1 MRLMR
6 PSPLRRGMRTRASLA
21 LGLAILMLMSAQSG
35 VFMAQDAESEEL
47 YDFRMMESSV
57 RTTNLV
63 DVPSWRINDIWN
75 YDGYLDVRDFVSSSG
90 VTTNIE
96 FLDGTLTQRVAGIYK
111 MDVAGED
118 TLVYRVESNG
128 YYEAENVN
136 LDGNNGDLVVGMDT
150 EEIFRVSDLASI
162 QYTATFDIDFIV
174 QILWWTQTV
183 HVADMVVDT
192 SYSPPLEGYDF
203 PLSVGEEWETDYTQ
217 VNDFSGSSDYVTI
230 PSDSTSSN
238 TTSWE
243 VVSQGYPGTFYNGCA
258 QSYNITNYDHVNTIK
273 QQTGY
278 KWFCPAIRGDIR
290 SSTAIAGVG
299 IYADHELTSYQPA
312 GRYKQISV
320 EVAHPLSPVDFEMS
334 AWVNATSFSGTGGAN
349 MPLAGQSLEFRYE
362 IGGDVQNVT
371 TASNGSAF
379 VTFDT
384 GHLADDTESETDL
397 GSHGVVAWITGEKVV
412 GAATITI
419 DPDVHQVDLVARSEG
434 VTVERT
440 RGNRTVTLDS
450 NIGFNAISGDQ
461 LIFSVPVL
469 NRGIID
475 SPGTTLMVE
484 APDGSTSS
492 TSVPSL
498 SSLEESRVN
507 VSWTV
512 PGNHP
517 YGDISLSF
525 VVDPD
530 EQITADGNRS
540 NNEGSFSLF
549 VGSMPT
555 AVLSIVS
562 EELTLAE
569 VVFNGLSSYDPDGG
583 VVTCEFSVEELNG
596 GISTSSEEDCI
607 HEYTWD
613 DDGTFLVTVTI
624 TDDESDQAYAE
635 ATITILNRP
644 PDVAIG
650 SNLDSVPVLSP
661 VTFDIIESGDLD
673 TQNPDAPVDIQ
684 WHSPCEEGQVGVRC
698 TITPD
703 AEGTYTIAV
712 TAMDDDGATTEA
724 SLTLDVTN
732 IAPTNPQN
740 EVWIGPNRLVPD
752 SVGRYF
758 VNEGDVLILR
768 GWADDSENDLAGHQH
783 HWSPDAELD
792 PDLVIS
798 SVGHY
803 STIEHTYQTSGQHL
817 ATLQIVDD
825 DGASTETLIVPITVN
840 NVVPSIAPIA
850 TLLPVAEDQ
859 LVQLSVE
866 VTDTTGDL
874 PNLIHCFDLDPY
886 TDSDSEGNE
895 SDDCDVESR
904 HLAHAWA
911 DATTAPDY
919 IVFHVTD
926 DDGGRDYIAI
936 SLDVN
941 NLNPVA
947 RATTSDDNPTEG
959 DVIFLSANGTTDSEY
974 DMENMIYIWDL
985 DIHEDSDGDGD
996 AANDHDRAGMWI
1008 EVSFDGE
1015 GTRTV
1020 QMTAFDE
1027 GEGSSVTLV
1036 IQVQK
1041 APFSL
1046 GGLVSAYGIYI
1057 GLLGMIVILGAL
1069 LMQRLRPPEIDIE
1082 APVFKDAPR
1091 RRGKRIS
1098 MDDAFDDP
1106 EYDPFDAE
1114 KGKSGPKKSEGEVG
1128 PIIPEPMEPK
1138 DPQKMEGNLA
1148 HAFEELTGEAPHQ
1161 DEPEEEES
1169 ESAPVS
1175 VDEAL
1180 DDEDIEALFDD

>member
-1 MRLMR
+1 
-6 PSPLRRGMRTRASLA
+6 
-21 LGLAILMLMSAQSG
+21 
-35 VFMAQDAESEEL
+35 
-47 YDFRMMESSV
+47 
-57 RTTNLV
+57 
-63 DVPSWRINDIWN
+63 
-75 YDGYLDVRDFVSSSG
+75 
-90 VTTNIE
+90 
-96 FLDGTLTQRVAGIYK
+96 
-111 MDVAGED
+111 
-118 TLVYRVESNG
+118 
-128 YYEAENVN
+128 
-136 LDGNNGDLVVGMDT
+136 
-150 EEIFRVSDLASI
+150 
-162 QYTATFDIDFIV
+162 
-174 QILWWTQTV
+174 
-183 HVADMVVDT
+183 
-192 SYSPPLEGYDF
+192 
-203 PLSVGEEWETDYTQ
+203 
-217 VNDFSGSSDYVTI
+217 
-230 PSDSTSSN
+230 
-238 TTSWE
+238 
-243 VVSQGYPGTFYNGCA
+243 
-258 QSYNITNYDHVNTIK
+258 
-273 QQTGY
+273 
-278 KWFCPAIRGDIR
+278 
-290 SSTAIAGVG
+290 
-299 IYADHELTSYQPA
+299 HELTSYQPA

-334 AWVNATSFSGTGGAN
+334 AWVNATSSSGTGGAN
-349 MPLAGQSLEFRYE
+349 MPLAGQGLEFRYE

-397 GSHGVVAWITGEKVV
+397 GSHGVVAWITGEKVL
-412 GAATITI
+412 GAATVTI

-450 NIGFNAISGDQ
+450 NIGFNAIFGDQ

-475 SPGTTLMVE
+475 SPGTTLMIE

-512 PGNHP
+512 LENHP

-530 EQITADGNRS
+530 EQITSDGNRS

-549 VGSMPT
+549 IGSMPT
-555 AVLSIVS
+555 VSLAIVS

-569 VVFNGLSSYDPDGG
+569 VTFNGLSSYDPDGG
-583 VVTCEFSVEELNG
+583 VVTCEFSVEELDG
-596 GISTSSEEDCI
+596 GTSTSSEEDCI
-607 HEYTWD
+607 HEYTWG

-624 TDDESDQAYAE
+624 TDDENDQAYAE
-635 ATITILNRP
+635 APITILNRP

-661 VTFDIIESGDLD
+661 VTFDVIESGDLD

-703 AEGTYTIAV
+703 AEGAYTIVV

-740 EVWIGPNRLVPD
+740 EVWIGPNRLIPD

-768 GWADDSENDLAGHQH
+768 GWADDSENDLDGHQH

-803 STIEHTYQTSGQHL
+803 STIEHTYQISGQHL

-840 NVVPSIAPIA
+840 NVVPSIAPLA

-866 VTDTTGDL
+866 VTDTMGDL

-886 TDSDSEGNE
+886 TDSDSECNE

-926 DDGGRDYIAI
+926 DDGARDYIAI
-936 SLDVN
+936 LLDVN
-941 NLNPVA
+941 NLDPVA
-947 RATTSDDNPTEG
+947 RATTSDDKPTEG

-996 AANDHDRAGMWI
+996 PANDHDRSGMWV

-1027 GEGSSVTLV
+1027 GHGSSVTLV

-1057 GLLGMIVILGAL
+1057 GLLGLIAILGVL
-1069 LMQRLRPPEIDIE
+1069 LMQRLRPPEIVIE
-1082 APVFKDAPR
+1082 APVFEDRSR
-1091 RRGKRIS
+1091 RKGKRIS

-1106 EYDPFDAE
+1106 EYDPFDTE
-1114 KGKSGPKKSEGEVG
+1114 KGESGPKKSGRGVG

-1138 DPQKMEGNLA
+1138 DPQKMEADIA

-1161 DEPEEEES
+1161 DELGEEES
-1169 ESAPVS
+1169 ESAPAS
-1175 VDEAL
+1175 LDEAL

>member
-1 MRLMR
+1 
-6 PSPLRRGMRTRASLA
+6 
-21 LGLAILMLMSAQSG
+21 
-35 VFMAQDAESEEL
+35 
-47 YDFRMMESSV
+47 
-57 RTTNLV
+57 
-63 DVPSWRINDIWN
+63 
-75 YDGYLDVRDFVSSSG
+75 
-90 VTTNIE
+90 
-96 FLDGTLTQRVAGIYK
+96 
-111 MDVAGED
+111 
-118 TLVYRVESNG
+118 
-128 YYEAENVN
+128 
-136 LDGNNGDLVVGMDT
+136 
-150 EEIFRVSDLASI
+150 
-162 QYTATFDIDFIV
+162 
-174 QILWWTQTV
+174 
-183 HVADMVVDT
+183 
-192 SYSPPLEGYDF
+192 
-203 PLSVGEEWETDYTQ
+203 
-217 VNDFSGSSDYVTI
+217 
-230 PSDSTSSN
+230 
-238 TTSWE
+238 
-243 VVSQGYPGTFYNGCA
+243 
-258 QSYNITNYDHVNTIK
+258 
-273 QQTGY
+273 
-278 KWFCPAIRGDIR
+278 
-290 SSTAIAGVG
+290 
-299 IYADHELTSYQPA
+299 
-312 GRYKQISV
+312 
-320 EVAHPLSPVDFEMS
+320 
-334 AWVNATSFSGTGGAN
+334 
-349 MPLAGQSLEFRYE
+349 
-362 IGGDVQNVT
+362 
-371 TASNGSAF
+371 
-379 VTFDT
+379 VTFD
-384 GHLADDTESETDL
+384 
-397 GSHGVVAWITGEKVV
+397 V
-412 GAATITI
+412 
-419 DPDVHQVDLVARSEG
+419 
-434 VTVERT
+434 
-440 RGNRTVTLDS
+440 
-450 NIGFNAISGDQ
+450 
-461 LIFSVPVL
+461 
-469 NRGIID
+469 
-475 SPGTTLMVE
+475 
-484 APDGSTSS
+484 
-492 TSVPSL
+492 
-498 SSLEESRVN
+498 
-507 VSWTV
+507 
-512 PGNHP
+512 
-517 YGDISLSF
+517 
-525 VVDPD
+525 
-530 EQITADGNRS
+530 
-540 NNEGSFSLF
+540 
-549 VGSMPT
+549 
-555 AVLSIVS
+555 
-562 EELTLAE
+562 
-569 VVFNGLSSYDPDGG
+569 
-583 VVTCEFSVEELNG
+583 
-596 GISTSSEEDCI
+596 
-607 HEYTWD
+607 
-613 DDGTFLVTVTI
+613 
-624 TDDESDQAYAE
+624 
-635 ATITILNRP
+635 
-644 PDVAIG
+644 
-650 SNLDSVPVLSP
+650 
-661 VTFDIIESGDLD
+661 IESGDLD
-673 TQNPDAPVDIQ
+673 TQNHDAPVDIQ

-703 AEGTYTIAV
+703 AEGTYTITV

-740 EVWIGPNRLVPD
+740 EVWIGPNRLIPD

-817 ATLQIVDD
+817 AALQIVDD

-926 DDGGRDYIAI
+926 DDGARDYIAI

-941 NLNPVA
+941 NLDPVA
-947 RATTSDDNPTEG
+947 RATTSDDSPTEG

-996 AANDHDRAGMWI
+996 PANDHDRAGMWV

-1041 APFSL
+1041 TPFSL

-1057 GLLGMIVILGAL
+1057 GLLGVIVILGAL
-1069 LMQRLRPPEIDIE
+1069 LMQRLRPPEIVIE
-1082 APVFKDAPR
+1082 APVFEDAPR

-1106 EYDPFDAE
+1106 EYDPFDAK
-1114 KGKSGPKKSEGEVG
+1114 KGKSGPKKSEREVG
-1128 PIIPEPMEPK
+1128 AIVPEPVEPE
-1138 DPQKMEGNLA
+1138 DPQKMKGDLA
-1148 HAFEELTGEAPHQ
+1148 HAFEELTGETPHQ

>member
-1 MRLMR
+1 M
-6 PSPLRRGMRTRASLA
+6 
-21 LGLAILMLMSAQSG
+21 
-35 VFMAQDAESEEL
+35 
-47 YDFRMMESSV
+47 
-57 RTTNLV
+57 
-63 DVPSWRINDIWN
+63 
-75 YDGYLDVRDFVSSSG
+75 
-90 VTTNIE
+90 
-96 FLDGTLTQRVAGIYK
+96 
-111 MDVAGED
+111 
-118 TLVYRVESNG
+118 
-128 YYEAENVN
+128 
-136 LDGNNGDLVVGMDT
+136 
-150 EEIFRVSDLASI
+150 
-162 QYTATFDIDFIV
+162 
-174 QILWWTQTV
+174 
-183 HVADMVVDT
+183 
-192 SYSPPLEGYDF
+192 
-203 PLSVGEEWETDYTQ
+203 
-217 VNDFSGSSDYVTI
+217 
-230 PSDSTSSN
+230 
-238 TTSWE
+238 
-243 VVSQGYPGTFYNGCA
+243 
-258 QSYNITNYDHVNTIK
+258 
-273 QQTGY
+273 
-278 KWFCPAIRGDIR
+278 
-290 SSTAIAGVG
+290 
-299 IYADHELTSYQPA
+299 
-312 GRYKQISV
+312 
-320 EVAHPLSPVDFEMS
+320 PV
-334 AWVNATSFSGTGGAN
+334 
-349 MPLAGQSLEFRYE
+349 AGQSLEFRYE

-475 SPGTTLMVE
+475 SPGTTLMIE
-484 APDGSTSS
+484 SPDGSTSS

-512 PGNHP
+512 PENHL

-530 EQITADGNRS
+530 EQITTDGNRS

-549 VGSMPT
+549 IGSMPT

-562 EELTLAE
+562 EALTLAE

-583 VVTCEFSVEELNG
+583 TVTCEFTVQGLDG
-596 GISTSSEEDCI
+596 WWTSIEEDCV
-607 HEYTWD
+607 HEHTWD

-635 ATITILNRP
+635 APIAVLNRP

-661 VTFDIIESGDLD
+661 VTFDVIESGDLD

-703 AEGTYTIAV
+703 AEGTYTITV

-740 EVWIGPNRLVPD
+740 EVWIGPNRLIPD

-768 GWADDSENDLAGHQH
+768 GWADDSENDLDGHQH

-817 ATLQIVDD
+817 AALQIVDD

-926 DDGGRDYIAI
+926 DDGARDYIAI

-941 NLNPVA
+941 NLDPVA

-996 AANDHDRAGMWI
+996 PANDHDRAGMWV

-1041 APFSL
+1041 TPFSL

-1057 GLLGMIVILGAL
+1057 GLLGVIVILGAL
-1069 LMQRLRPPEIDIE
+1069 LMQRLRPPEIVIE
-1082 APVFKDAPR
+1082 APVFEDAPR

-1106 EYDPFDAE
+1106 EYDPFDAK
-1114 KGKSGPKKSEGEVG
+1114 KGKSGPKKSEREVG

-1138 DPQKMEGNLA
+1138 DPQKMEGDLA

-1161 DEPEEEES
+1161 EEPDEEES